1 MPVTIAERFE
11 EEVLA
16 AAARGLQGP
25 ELLPERLARAAAAM
39 LPVAGASLS
48 LLEGGDKRVPLGS
61 SSPEAAVAERLQ
73 FTVGDG
79 PCMTA
84 QRLGEPVFAPE
95 DELRRRWP
103 QFAEQ
108 LFARTPFRGIV
119 AFPLQQALAGRGA
132 IDLYVRRSERIAQL
146 EVFDAMAVGELITA
160 ALSEAAV
167 FSDWSADQGPDWL
180 HAPGPR
186 RRALVWQAMGRL
198 ALQVGVE
205 GPEALEILRSHALS
219 TGRELDDV
227 AVDVLAGRLDA
238 GALRPAR

>member
-1 MPVTIAERFE
+1 VTIADRFA
-11 EEVLA
+11 EEVHA
-16 AAARGLQGP
+16 AGHRGLAGP
-25 ELLPERLARAAAAM
+25 ELLPERLVRAAAAM

-103 QFAEQ
+103 QFTEQ

-119 AFPLQQALAGRGA
+119 AFPLQQALSGLGA
-132 IDLYVRRSERIAQL
+132 IDLYFRRGERMAQL

-167 FSDWSADQGPDWL
+167 FSDWSADEGPEWL
-180 HAPGPR
+180 HAPAPR

-198 ALQVGVE
+198 SLQLHVE
-205 GPEALEILRSHALS
+205 GPEALEILRSHALAE
-219 TGRELDDV
+219 GRELDDV
-227 AVDVLAGRLDA
+227 AVDVLADRLDA
-238 GALRPAR
+238 DALRPAR